1 MNHRIGF
8 IIVALIAALLFYVAI
23 GYPGWGCGGRI
34 LGPFC
39 TQFDLYTITGSLL
52 MTAAILVTTAA
63 FFLIILYAKGARWA
77 SVVAAV
83 LTVLSALLA
92 IVGLFY
98 YLGSTQFLS
107 AIIATMAMSFTI
119 TLAVILII
127 YTI

>member
-1 MNHRIGF
+1 
-8 IIVALIAALLFYVAI
+8 
-23 GYPGWGCGGRI
+23 
-34 LGPFC
+34 
-39 TQFDLYTITGSLL
+39 

-127 YTI
+127 YTIWNEGIRLPFSFVLVQI